1 MGRPL
6 IYRNKELTW
15 NNQNQ
20 LLRINNDINYQYD
33 VNGIRACKLV
43 KGLETRYI
51 TQNNQIICEQNN
63 NGIIIYQYILNKLVG
78 FEYTSTSG
86 TREYLYIR
94 NIQGDITSIIDVKG
108 NIICTY
114 AYDGYGNHIVL
125 DENGKEDTSL
135 TSIGHLNPF
144 RYRGYYFDEESGLYY
159 LNSRYYDPETG
170 RFISP
175 DVLSILD
182 ETKGQIN
189 GLNLYMY
196 CKNNPIMFYD
206 PNGNAFLSI
215 VLGMVIGFAIGGVF
229 EIGKQIYENGW
240 NPSDW
245 DWKQIGLS
253 ALGGGVAGAISSV
266 PINNVKFLGYFLSF
280 LTGGTASVIGG
291 LISGSVNS
299 IQTGII
305 AFTIGG
311 LANVLAKGVTEIA
324 KNIKVNKQ
332 VISKVRSDAN
342 KISNMSLKKKS
353 LKIWDLIGMDNYS
366 RNSFKT
372 WNANDIFNLLVTE
385 ASVKPKINAIRNLMR
400 YSVYSSII
408 SSLASGWY

>member
-1 MGRPL
+1 M
-6 IYRNKELTW
+6 IY
-15 NNQNQ
+15 
-20 LLRINNDINYQYD
+20 ID
-33 VNGIRACKLV
+33 VNGIRNKKII
-43 KGLETRYI
+43 KGKETIYI
-51 TQNNQIICEQNN
+51 TNGTQIMQMKND
-63 NGIIIYQYILNKLVG
+63 NGKFIFHYILNKLVG
-78 FEYTSTSG
+78 FEYTSNSG

-94 NIQGDITSIIDVKG
+94 NIQGDITSIIDTEG

-114 AYDGYGNHIVL
+114 TYDGYGNHIVL

-196 CKNNPIMFYD
+196 CNDNPIMFYD

-215 VLGMVIGFAIGGVF
+215 VFGMAIGFAIGGVF

-253 ALGGGVAGAISSV
+253 ALGGGAAGAISSI

-324 KNIKVNKQ
+324 KNIKINKQ

-385 ASVKPKINAIRNLMR
+385 ASVQTKINAIRNLMR

>member
-86 TREYLYIR
+86 TKEYLYIR
-94 NIQGDITSIIDVKG
+94 NIQGDITSIIDTKG

-159 LNSRYYDPETG
+159 LNNRYYDPETG

-175 DVLSILD
+175 DILTILD

-196 CKNNPIMFYD
+196 CNDNPIMYTD
-206 PNGNAFLSI
+206 
-215 VLGMVIGFAIGGVF
+215 
-229 EIGKQIYENGW
+229 
-240 NPSDW
+240 D
-245 DWKQIGLS
+245 
-253 ALGGGVAGAISSV
+253 
-266 PINNVKFLGYFLSF
+266 
-280 LTGGTASVIGG
+280 
-291 LISGSVNS
+291 SGC
-299 IQTGII
+299 
-305 AFTIGG
+305 
-311 LANVLAKGVTEIA
+311 LPE
-324 KNIKVNKQ
+324 
-332 VISKVRSDAN
+332 
-342 KISNMSLKKKS
+342 
-353 LKIWDLIGMDNYS
+353 
-366 RNSFKT
+366 
-372 WNANDIFNLLVTE
+372 
-385 ASVKPKINAIRNLMR
+385 
-400 YSVYSSII
+400 
-408 SSLASGWY
+408 